1 MSLSAGSVSVAS
13 NDVATGS
20 GLALAMYQADVA
32 TRPLPTVPT
41 LGSTAAPWT
50 TARPVSQADVD
61 GVKAARLATLQEA
74 SRLATAWAGAIVA
87 HITANGHAVV
97 SGVSVG
103 RTPDPNDPDTPIAAP
118 ASPVELP
125 IQ

>member
-1 MSLSAGSVSVAS
+1 MALSAGSVTIDSAE
-13 NDVATGS
+13 VATGS

-32 TRPLPTVPT
+32 TRPLPTVPA

-50 TARPVSQADVD
+50 AARPVSQADVD
-61 GVKAARLATLQEA
+61 AVKAVRLATLEEA
-74 SRLATAWAGAIVA
+74 ARLATAWAGAIVA

-97 SGVSVG
+97 NGVSLG
-103 RTPDPNDPDTPIAAP
+103 RTPNPNDPDTPIAAP
-118 ASPVELP
+118 AAPVELP